1 MAVPIGAWLTED
13 VCSPCLV
20 VLLVTFR
27 APELG
32 DAIGTPSQLESLLHL
47 SACCALIRLNRST
60 CM

>member
-20 VLLVTFR
+20 LLVTFR

-32 DAIGTPSQLESLLHL
+32 DTIGTPSQLESLLHL
-47 SACCALIRLNRST
+47 SA
-60 CM
+60 